1 MEFITPQLWRDNEC
15 NSKVSENSLQKMQQK
30 VRRSVSR
37 HKEKTNA
44 ARGVSHR
51 RTRGLSS
58 PHAGFAISLCGVHY
72 PRTRNLAEKHAP
84 FGHSAQGTC
93 TFFSLCL
100 KTCPCKMLI
109 PRCGSI

>member
-15 NSKVSENSLQKMQQK
+15 NSKVSEKSLQKMQQK

-51 RTRGLSS
+51 RTRGLQFPCAAFTIPSRGIWPKS
-58 PHAGFAISLCGVHY
+58 TLRLPIRRRALVLSL
-72 PRTRNLAEKHAP
+72 
-84 FGHSAQGTC
+84 
-93 TFFSLCL
+93 
-100 KTCPCKMLI
+100 PCA
-109 PRCGSI
+109 